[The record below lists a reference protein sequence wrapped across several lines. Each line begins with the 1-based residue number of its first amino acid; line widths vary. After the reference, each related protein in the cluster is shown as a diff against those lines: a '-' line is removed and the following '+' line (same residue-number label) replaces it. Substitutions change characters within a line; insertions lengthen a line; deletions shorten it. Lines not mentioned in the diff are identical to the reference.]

1 VSISTPSA
9 QSGQNAPADESVG
22 LVDDVGLSEDV
33 EAHLRLAEVR
43 PEKRLLSGPA
53 ALRVK
58 HTVDRLVALVALLV
72 LAPVLVAIA
81 IAVRLSGPGPVFFVH
96 ERIGIDGRPFRMWK
110 FRSMRVGTDD
120 QLTDLLRTHG
130 RAEEPFFKVPND
142 PRVTRI
148 GHRLRRWSL
157 DELPQLWNV
166 ALGQMSLVGPRPQVR
181 AEVAL
186 YTSRERGRLAVR
198 PGLTGL
204 WQISGRSELTW
215 QQAMRLDLYYVEKWS
230 LLLDLRIL
238 IRTIEAV
245 LSGRGAV

>member
-33 EAHLRLAEVR
+33 EVHLRLAEVQ

-81 IAVRLSGPGPVFFVH
+81 VAVRLSGPGPVLFVH
-96 ERIGIDGRPFRMWK
+96 ERIGIDGKPFRMWK
-110 FRSMRVGTDD
+110 FRSMRVGADD
-120 QLTDLLRTHG
+120 QLADLLQTHG
-130 RAEEPFFKVPND
+130 RANEPFFKVPDD

-148 GHRLRRWSL
+148 GHWLRRWSL

-166 ALGQMSLVGPRPQVR
+166 ALGQMSLVGPRPQVH

-204 WQISGRSELTW
+204 WQISGRSTLPW
-215 QQAMRLDLYYVEKWS
+215 QHAIE
-230 LLLDLRIL
+230 LDLRYVAEWSLMLDLWIL
-238 IRTIEAV
+238 FKT
-245 LSGRGAV
+245 LGAVVNGNGAL

>member
-1 VSISTPSA
+1 MSISTPSA
-9 QSGQNAPADESVG
+9 QSGQNAPPDESVG
-22 LVDDVGLSEDV
+22 LVKDV
-33 EAHLRLAEVR
+33 EAHLRLAEAQ

-53 ALRVK
+53 ALRLK
-58 HTVDRLVALVALLV
+58 HTVDRLIALVALLI
-72 LAPVLVAIA
+72 LAPVFVALA

-96 ERIGIDGRPFRMWK
+96 ERIGIDGKPFRMWK
-110 FRSMRVGTDD
+110 FRSMRVGADD

-130 RAEEPFFKVPND
+130 RADEPFFKVPDD

-148 GHRLRRWSL
+148 GHWLRRWSL

-166 ALGQMSLVGPRPQVR
+166 ALGQMSLVGPRPQVH

-204 WQISGRSELTW
+204 WQISGRSTLPWQHAMELDLRYVEEW
-215 QQAMRLDLYYVEKWS
+215 SLRLDLS
-230 LLLDLRIL
+230 IL
-238 IRTIEAV
+238 FKT
-245 LSGRGAV
+245 LGAVVNGHGAL